1 MSDGKGGKPLSG
13 VRVIDLTRF
22 LSGPQATLFLAGLGA
37 DVIRVDDPV
46 LGDPAA
52 GAPPFFGAAGISM
65 SRRGEGDLGIAYL
78 KRGRGKRS
86 ITLNLKSP
94 RGRDIL
100 YRLLET
106 ADVLV
111 ENFRVGVSERIGLD
125 RAMIAERFPR
135 LVHCAITGYG
145 QTGPERHAKAYD
157 LMVQAAAGLMS
168 ITGEPDGPPCKTG
181 SSLTD
186 GIAGS
191 LALSGILAALYQRER
206 TGQGQFIDV
215 SMAEC
220 LLSLMLDEPLDCYN
234 ELGLELR
241 QGNRIM
247 RFSPFNSYPTL
258 DHGLVLGAA
267 TQRDWEAL
275 LGVIGRSDLVSSPTY
290 GDTGWRIAN
299 NRAVDQLVSA
309 WTIQL
314 TTDEA
319 LERLSARD
327 IPCAPIRDARE
338 LADWPHL
345 KARGFLRAL
354 KHPGLPDASG
364 PLGPGFPLRFSDA
377 DTGYETSACFVG
389 EHTESVFGGELGLRS
404 DELEVLKRDG
414 II

>member
-1 MSDGKGGKPLSG
+1 MSDCKGDKPLSG

-37 DVIRVDDPV
+37 EVIRVDDPV
-46 LGDPAA
+46 VGDPAA
-52 GAPPFFGAAGISM
+52 GAPPFLGAGGVSM
-65 SRRGEGDLGIAYL
+65 SRRSEADLGIAYL

-86 ITLNLKSP
+86 ITLNLKSS
-94 RGRDIL
+94 RGRELL

-106 ADVLV
+106 ADILV
-111 ENFRVGVSERIGLD
+111 ENFRVGVNERLGLD
-125 RAMIAERFPR
+125 RATIEERFPR

-145 QTGPERHAKAYD
+145 HTGPERQAKAYD

-168 ITGEPDGPPCKTG
+168 ITGEPNGPPSKTG

-191 LALSGILAALYQRER
+191 FALSGILAALYQRER
-206 TGQGQFIDV
+206 TGRGQFIDV
-215 SMAEC
+215 SMVDC
-220 LLSLMLDEPLDCYN
+220 LLSLMLDEPLDCYDA
-234 ELGLELR
+234 LGLELR

-258 DHGLVLGAA
+258 DRGLVLGAA

-275 LGVIGRSDLVSSPTY
+275 LDVIGRSDLISSPTY
-290 GDTGWRIAN
+290 SDTGWRVAN
-299 NRAVDQLVSA
+299 NAEIDRLVNA
-309 WTIQL
+309 WTSQL
-314 TTDEA
+314 TTDDA
-319 LERLSARD
+319 LERLSSRD

-345 KARGFLRAL
+345 KARGFLQTL
-354 KHPGLPDASG
+354 KHPGLPDAEG
-364 PLGPGFPLRFSDA
+364 PLAPGFPLQFSGA
-377 DTGYETSACFVG
+377 DTGYDTSACFVG
-389 EHTESVFGGELGLRS
+389 EHTRAIVGGELGLLD
-404 DELEVLKRDG
+404 DELESLKREG